1 MTLPPASLCFG
12 NDSVHAHRAVLAL
25 GGNLGHRLENIQAA
39 LDALVDTPGLDVEAI
54 SPVYETE
61 PFGGAPGVPDS
72 VDLSRQPKY
81 LNAVA
86 VVSTDLPPHT
96 LLERAQAIEQALHRV
111 RDEPWGARTID
122 VDIVSYDDLISHDTK
137 LTVPHPRAHERAFV
151 LVPWK
156 DLEPEALLPG
166 RGPIAELL
174 GALEPVSGVE
184 RRDDLALQL

>member
-1 MTLPPASLCFG
+1 MTLHPGKLNADGQL
-12 NDSVHAHRAVLAL
+12 VHAHRAVVAF
-25 GGNLGHRLENIQAA
+25 GGNLGHRLENIQSA
-39 LDALVDTPGLDVEAI
+39 LDALVDTPGLSVEAV

-61 PFGGAPGVPDS
+61 PFGGFPDDPGY
-72 VDLSRQPKY
+72 VDLRGQPKY

-86 VVSTDLPPHT
+86 VLTTDLPPHT

-122 VDIVSYDDLISHDTK
+122 VDIVAYDELISHDAT

-151 LVPWK
+151 LAPWS
-156 DLEPEALLPG
+156 DVEPEARIPG
-166 RGPIAELL
+166 RGPISVLL
-174 GALEPVSGVE
+174 GALGPVNGVE